1 MLSPGRD
8 MFDIKWI
15 RANAETFDR
24 SMSRRGL
31 GPQSEHVIA
40 LDDAR
45 RAVVADMNAMQEKR
59 NAASKQIGQA
69 KAAGDEEKFK
79 TLMAEVGA
87 FKEQVPVLEEQ
98 ERHQTEAL
106 NKALLELPNLLKD
119 DVPEGESEDDNVAL
133 SHYSEPRQLN
143 FDPKEHW
150 ELGEAIDQMDFEV
163 AAKLSGSRF
172 VVLRKNLARLERAIG
187 QFMLDVHTLEHS
199 FTEVS
204 SPLLVREEALYG
216 TGQLP
221 KFSEDAFATTDGRW
235 LIPTSEVSLTNLVRE
250 SIMGADELPL
260 RVTSLTPCFR
270 SEAGS
275 AGRDT
280 RGMLRQH
287 QFWKVEMVAVTTP
300 DRSDEEQE
308 YLLNC
313 AENVMQKLDIP
324 YRVMRLCTGDMGA
337 TMQRTF
343 DIEAWMPGQ
352 DAYREISSVSVAGD
366 WQARRMNARYRT
378 RDGDV
383 DYVHTLNGSGV
394 AVGRAMITVME
405 NYQNQDGS
413 ITIPEVL
420 RPHMGGQEQIDGP
433 A

>member
-1 MLSPGRD
+1 

-31 GPQSEHVIA
+31 GPQSAALLE

-45 RAVVADMNAMQEKR
+45 RKTVADMNALQERR

-69 KAAGDEEKFK
+69 KASGDEEKFK
-79 TLMAEVGA
+79 AIMAEVGSLKDEVQA
-87 FKEQVPVLEEQ
+87 LEDKE
-98 ERHQTEAL
+98 RAQTEAL
-106 NKALLELPNLLKD
+106 TDALLQLPNLLRD
-119 DVPEGESEDDNVAL
+119 DVPDGGSEADNVERGN
-133 SHYSEPRQLN
+133 YSEPTQFN
-143 FDPKEHW
+143 FAAREHW
-150 ELGEAIDQMDFEV
+150 ELGEAAGHMDFET
-163 AAKLSGSRF
+163 AAKISGSRF
-172 VVLRKNLARLERAIG
+172 VVLRRDLARLERAIG
-187 QFMLDVHTLEHS
+187 QFMLDLHTQEHG

-204 SPLLVREEALYG
+204 APLLVREEALYG

-250 SIMGADELPL
+250 SIVDAAELPM

-270 SEAGS
+270 AEAGS
-275 AGRDT
+275 AGKDT

-300 DRSDEEQE
+300 DKSDEEQE
-308 YLLNC
+308 YLLSC
-313 AENVMQKLDIP
+313 AENVMQKLDVP
-324 YRVMRLCTGDMGA
+324 YRVLRLCAGDMGA

-343 DIEAWMPGQ
+343 DIEAWLPGQ

-366 WQARRMNARYRT
+366 WQARRMNARYRNK
-378 RDGDV
+378 DGDL

-394 AVGRAMITVME
+394 AVGRALIAVME
-405 NYQNQDGS
+405 NYQQQDGS
-413 ITIPEVL
+413 IRIPDVL
-420 RPHMGGQEQIDGP
+420 RPYMGGQEQIDGP